1 MTDKLLKLAE
11 TKRERVKAGVAGRR
25 AREKR
30 FRFYGIASISMAFVF
45 LIVLMTTIF
54 SEGYTAFFTTE
65 IKLQV
70 ELSPETLGIDGG
82 ETDSSVLMGASY
94 RKALRQ
100 ALREDIAV
108 DGRKQRRALY
118 SFISN
123 GAEYDLRDK
132 VMADPSLVGQTIT
145 YWAQAGDNLNQYNK
159 GNIKASTPEEGRQF
173 KDIQIAWYDE
183 LKEQGRVRTVFNT
196 KFFTNGD
203 SRDPEL
209 AGIWGATVGSFYTL
223 LVTLALSFPI
233 GVAAAIYLEEFAP
246 RNRATELIEINI
258 NNLAA
263 VPSIVF
269 GLLGLAVFLNVADL
283 PRSAPVV
290 GGLVLT
296 LMTLPTI
303 IISSRAAIKAVPPS
317 VRDAALGV
325 GASKMQM
332 VLHHVLP
339 LAMPG
344 MLTGTIIGMAQAL
357 GETAPLLMIGMVA
370 FIVDVPSGP
379 LDAATALPVQ
389 IYLWAENPEK
399 GFVENTSGAIMV
411 LLAFLALMNA
421 CAVIMRK
428 RLERRW

>member
-1 MTDKLLKLAE
+1 MTDRLLKIAE
-11 TKRERVKAGVAGRR
+11 TKRQRVKAGVARRR
-25 AREKR
+25 AKEKR
-30 FRFYGIASISMAFVF
+30 FRFYGIASISMAFAF
-45 LIVLMTTIF
+45 LIVLMTTIV
-54 SEGYTAFFTTE
+54 SDGYTAFVTTE
-65 IKLQV
+65 IKLTV
-70 ELSPETLGIDGG
+70 DLSPETLGIESG
-82 ETDSSVLMGASY
+82 ETDKKALMQASFRKVL
-94 RKALRQ
+94 RKAILQ
-100 ALREDIAV
+100 EIPV
-108 DGRKQRRALY
+108 DGRKQKRALY
-118 SFISN
+118 KFLSN
-123 GAEYDLRDK
+123 GAEYDLRDM
-132 VMADPSLVGQTIT
+132 VIADPSLIGKTIE
-145 YWAQAGDNLNQYNK
+145 YWAQAGDNFNQFNK
-159 GNIKASTPEEGRQF
+159 GNIKASTPEDGRQF
-173 KDIQIAWYDE
+173 KDLQIEWYDE
-183 LKEQGRVRTVFNT
+183 LVKEGNVRTVFN
-196 KFFTNGD
+196 KNFFTNGD
-203 SRDPEL
+203 SRDAEL

-223 LVTLALSFPI
+223 IVTLALSFPI

-370 FIVDVPSGP
+370 FVVDIPGGP

-411 LLAFLALMNA
+411 LLAFLAFMNA

>member
-1 MTDKLLKLAE
+1 MTDRLLKIAE
-11 TKRERVKAGVAGRR
+11 TKRQRVKAGVARRR
-25 AREKR
+25 AKEKR
-30 FRFYGIASISMAFVF
+30 FRFYGIASISMAFAF
-45 LIVLMTTIF
+45 LIVLMTTIV
-54 SEGYTAFFTTE
+54 SDGYTAFVTTE
-65 IKLQV
+65 IKLTV
-70 ELSPETLGIDGG
+70 DLSPQVLGLESG
-82 ETDSSVLMGASY
+82 ETDKNALMQASFRKVL
-94 RKALRQ
+94 RKAILQ
-100 ALREDIAV
+100 EIPV
-108 DGRKQRRALY
+108 DGRKQKRALY
-118 SFISN
+118 KFLSN
-123 GAEYDLRDK
+123 GAEYDLRDR
-132 VMADPSLVGQTIT
+132 VIADPSLIGKKIE
-145 YWAQAGDNLNQYNK
+145 YWAQAGDNFNQFNK
-159 GNIKASTPEEGRQF
+159 GNIKASTPEDGRQF
-173 KDIQIAWYDE
+173 KDLQIGWYNE
-183 LKEQGRVRTVFNT
+183 LVAEGNVRTVFN
-196 KFFTNGD
+196 KNFFTNGD
-203 SRDPEL
+203 SRDAEL

-233 GVAAAIYLEEFAP
+233 GISAAIYLEEFAP
-246 RNRATELIEINI
+246 RNRVTELIEINI

-283 PRSAPVV
+283 PRSAPLV

-332 VLHHVLP
+332 VLHHVIP

-370 FIVDVPSGP
+370 FVVDIPGGP

-411 LLAFLALMNA
+411 LLAFLAFMNA
-421 CAVIMRK
+421 CAVVMRK

>member
-1 MTDKLLKLAE
+1 MTDRLLKIAE
-11 TKRERVKAGVAGRR
+11 TKRDKVKAGVGRR
-25 AREKR
+25 RAKEKR
-30 FRFYGIASISMAFVF
+30 FRFYGIASISMAFAF
-45 LIVLMTTIF
+45 LIVLMTTIV
-54 SEGYTAFFTTE
+54 SDGYTAFFTTE
-65 IKLQV
+65 IKLTV
-70 ELSPETLGIDGG
+70 DLSEDNLGLNGRDINHQTLM
-82 ETDSSVLMGASY
+82 SASFRKVI
-94 RKALRQ
+94 RKAIL
-100 ALREDIAV
+100 AEVPV
-108 DGRKQRRALY
+108 DGREQKRALY
-118 SFISN
+118 KFLSN

-132 VMADPSLVGQTIT
+132 VMADPSLIGQRIEF
-145 YWAQAGDNLNQYNK
+145 WAQAGDNFNQYNK
-159 GNIKASTPEEGRQF
+159 GNITSATPEDGRQF
-173 KDIQIAWYDE
+173 KNLQIQWYDE
-183 LKEQGRVRTVFNT
+183 LVKEGNVRTVFNT
-196 KFFTNGD
+196 NFFTNGD
-203 SRDPEL
+203 SRDAEL

-223 LVTLALSFPI
+223 LITLALSFPI
-233 GVAAAIYLEEFAP
+233 GISAAIYLEEFAP

-332 VLHHVLP
+332 VIHHVLP

-411 LLAFLALMNA
+411 LLAFLAFMNA

-428 RLERRW
+428 RLERKW

>member
-1 MTDKLLKLAE
+1 MTDRLLKIAE
-11 TKRERVKAGVAGRR
+11 TKRERVRAGVAKRR
-25 AREKR
+25 GKENR
-30 FRFYGIASISMAFVF
+30 FRFYGIASISMAFAF
-45 LIVLMTTIF
+45 LIVLMTSIV
-54 SEGYTAFFTTE
+54 SEGHTAFYTTE
-65 IKLQV
+65 IRLQV
-70 ELSPETLGIDGG
+70 DLSPSTLGVESG
-82 ETDSSVLMGASY
+82 ETDPKALMQASY
-94 RKALRQ
+94 RKALRT
-100 ALREDIAV
+100 ALLALVPVEGRTQKRE
-108 DGRKQRRALY
+108 LY
-118 SFISN
+118 RFLSN

-145 YWAQAGDNLNQYNK
+145 YWALAGDNVNQYNK
-159 GNIKASTPEEGRQF
+159 GNIKASTPEDGRQF
-173 KDIQIAWYDE
+173 KDQQIQWYDQ
-183 LKEQGRVRTVFNT
+183 LVKKGDVRTVFNT

-370 FIVDVPSGP
+370 FIVDIPSGP

-411 LLAFLALMNA
+411 LLAFLAFMNA

>member
-1 MTDKLLKLAE
+1 MTDRLLKMAE
-11 TKRERVKAGVAGRR
+11 TKRQRVKAGVARRR
-25 AREKR
+25 AKEKR
-30 FRFYGIASISMAFVF
+30 FRFYGIASISMSFAF
-45 LIVLMTTIF
+45 LIVLMTTIV
-54 SEGYTAFFTTE
+54 SDGYTAFATTE
-65 IKLQV
+65 I
-70 ELSPETLGIDGG
+70 ELKVDLSREALGLDSGEIDKKALMQA
-82 ETDSSVLMGASY
+82 SFRKVL
-94 RKALRQ
+94 RKALI
-100 ALREDIAV
+100 EEV
-108 DGRKQRRALY
+108 PVEGRKQKRQLY
-118 SFISN
+118 TFISN

-132 VMADPSLVGQTIT
+132 VIADPSLIGKTIS
-145 YWAQAGDNLNQYNK
+145 YWALAGDNFNQFNK
-159 GNIKASTPEEGRQF
+159 GNIKASTPEDGRQF
-173 KDIQIAWYDE
+173 KNNQVEWYNE
-183 LKEQGRVRTVFNT
+183 LVKEGKVRTVFN
-196 KFFTNGD
+196 KNFFTNGD
-203 SRDPEL
+203 SRDAEL

-233 GVAAAIYLEEFAP
+233 GVSAAIYLEEFAP
-246 RNRATELIEINI
+246 RNRVTELIEINI

-370 FIVDVPSGP
+370 FIVDVPGGP

-411 LLAFLALMNA
+411 LLAFLAFMNA